1 MKNKP
6 MKYQTTEQPAT
17 NIVAVIEIT
26 FFAKLI
32 QLENSTFPPVKP

>member
-17 NIVAVIEIT
+17 NVVAILEIT
-26 FFAKLI
+26 FFAKLV
-32 QLENSTFPPVKP
+32 QVENSAFPTVKP